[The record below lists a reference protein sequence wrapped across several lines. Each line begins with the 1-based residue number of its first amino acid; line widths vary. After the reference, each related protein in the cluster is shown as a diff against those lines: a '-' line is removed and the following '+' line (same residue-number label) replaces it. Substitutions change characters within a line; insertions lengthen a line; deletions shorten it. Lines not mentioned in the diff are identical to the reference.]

1 VDDLHVKRFELVGF
15 PYIVIEDAG
24 THAEGEG
31 GKSSCSIILFD

>member
-15 PYIVIEDAG
+15 PYIVIEDA
-24 THAEGEG
+24 EGEG